1 MQNIYF
7 CTSDV
12 TRLKAVR
19 LCQALMDARVFEPVG
34 VKLFCREKEL
44 AFEDSGYSLYRF
56 LDSDGLPGSARRS
69 GDMENETPGKENGKK
84 KKGSRSEH
92 NFMMLYQPENN

>member
-69 GDMENETPGKENGKK
+69 GDMENEPPGKENGKK

-92 NFMMLYQPENN
+92 NFMMLYQPEND